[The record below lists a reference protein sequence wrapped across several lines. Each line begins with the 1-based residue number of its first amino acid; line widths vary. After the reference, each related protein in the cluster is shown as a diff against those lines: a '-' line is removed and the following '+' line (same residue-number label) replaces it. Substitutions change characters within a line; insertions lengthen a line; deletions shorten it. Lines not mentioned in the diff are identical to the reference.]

1 MSMYCRQTDYD
12 DLIFRVDRW
21 DKAGVRLDCCLA
33 ACSNLLIGRGA
44 FDAAVELYPDQYIT
58 LRNRG
63 WVIAKHGAVSEER
76 PQGA

>member
-1 MSMYCRQTDYD
+1 MSIYSRKTDFE

-21 DKAGVRLDCCLA
+21 DKSGVRLDFCVA

-44 FDAAVELYPDQYIT
+44 FDAAVELYPDRYIT

-63 WVIAKHGAVSEER
+63 WVIAKHEAARAG
-76 PQGA
+76 PT

>member
-1 MSMYCRQTDYD
+1 MTMYSRKTDFE

-21 DKAGVRLDCCLA
+21 DKSGVRLDCCVA

-44 FDAAVELYPDQYIT
+44 FDAAVELYPGCYIT

-63 WVIAKHGAVSEER
+63 WVIAKHEAARAEPPER
-76 PQGA
+76 R